1 MKFGERLKKEIIP
14 KYRDFYLD
22 YDGLKEIINEPN
34 NTSYSYFLELILIEF
49 KKINSFVKTVRKFE
63 KESDIDLMKY
73 ILLNYIGFYKI
84 FKKYDK
90 HKCQNKKFEFYK
102 LIQEQE
108 FFTFYK
114 KRTVYKDI
122 KLVIFDKDGT
132 IIDNTLMFGK
142 WTSELIVKMNKCFPG
157 LLDIKHDKIS
167 IWNHLGY
174 DHINNVFDSNSVIA
188 KGTNDDIRNAICD
201 YIVNIRQLVIC
212 KTNEERIVVVDKIRQ
227 AWFDIKIK
235 KENIKLCGN
244 FGNIID
250 FLRMHKIKV
259 AICTSDDRKPT
270 EETLKILDINTRRG
284 KSIDYLVCG
293 NDMIESKPSPVPLL
307 TICKKLG
314 VEPQNAMMVGDTIA
328 DVHAGINAKFGSIIA
343 VLSGGYDNTNLSEAD
358 KIIPNIDSLVK
369 IFLDYNCNGK
379 TECHL

>member
-49 KKINSFVKTVRKFE
+49 KKINSFVNTVRKFE
-63 KESDIDLMKY
+63 KESEIDLMKY

-102 LIQEQE
+102 LIQEQD

-142 WTSELIVKMNKCFPG
+142 WTSDLVVKMNKCFPG
-157 LLDIKHDKIS
+157 LLDINHKKIS
-167 IWNHLGY
+167 IWKHLGY

-212 KTNEERIVVVDKIRQ
+212 KTNEDRIVVVDKIRQ
-227 AWFDIKIK
+227 SWFDIKIK